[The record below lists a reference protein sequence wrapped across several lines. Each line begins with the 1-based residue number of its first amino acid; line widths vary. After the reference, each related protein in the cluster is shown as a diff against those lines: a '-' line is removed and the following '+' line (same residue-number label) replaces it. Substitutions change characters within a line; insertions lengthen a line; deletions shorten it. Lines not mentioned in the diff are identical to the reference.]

1 MADAETDTTEEEE
14 VPRGMEVRDPRE
26 PKKKTKKK
34 SSLSFTRNL
43 GRSITEPAIQNVS
56 FEVEKQLRSRGLG
69 VFEEDPLFGPTKQT
83 AREATR
89 LQQPLL
95 LAAGDKPA
103 GQRTSAPL
111 MPPTVKRAFEEVGL
125 ADAIPQWREQFGQQ
139 ADHIARDHEKVAAM
153 VSSINRSE
161 NYRNQLM
168 RKLEANELSEDG
180 KIRAQIALGLYEGL
194 KDKGGLQGVPAGQV
208 STLLESAY
216 LEEMRLGPKGVRVS
230 LLNDPETGRPLINV
244 PEIFNALQQSYLDEI
259 VRERGPG
266 TAEDRA
272 EYLKEATREAGRDI
286 LRAAGASRNVAFFDP
301 LDPAKLKEIAESPG
315 PIRSMKAF
323 FRRRT
328 DTEPFSPRLKDLER
342 ESPLDFIFR
351 MGPFDYAAPQLKLV
365 REYLEENDFADDP
378 VAVTMAS
385 AFSFAPLGISE
396 GALQRLGFT
405 PQDQVEAYLEGP
417 LFMEEGRQFLAMW
430 AKEAALARG
439 DTESQAEAVKE
450 TALDSKVVTAAAF
463 IPYLLEPDA
472 ITVGLLGA
480 GYGASKAFKT
490 RRTRNLQK
498 QQEQVRRIV
507 TESEDAASAM
517 EALKKLDPVLGE
529 LYRMHV
535 LTETGQKID
544 RNVDVTA
551 EALQARQKTR
561 DKAFENLQEG
571 TQTFLGKFFRD
582 EDLNAEEIAAGIAA
596 LRREPADKI
605 EEALEAVRVDFT
617 DSINARAKLTEDI
630 KDARKTERQVE
641 GDYYRLVDLLDRR
654 NRAEKAF
661 EDIVKRTLGPEGIMA
676 GDQVLWAIETQLQQL
691 LSMQRFYSQLTK
703 KGADEAEI
711 NRALERMVFAY
722 DAPKGVRAPK
732 GVLVGKEGET
742 TTALLDPLGRSID
755 NLTVPELKAILTNQ
769 EISPAGANKA
779 ELVQKVRDTLGIT
792 QGRADE
798 IIKGLKKRIKELQRH
813 QQDAIRTIGPDRTKK
828 LKEIRAKLNTEGDK
842 YIRAMR
848 QLPYGSEARLTT
860 LSEEAAKLAQA
871 QVDLARMAPAL
882 DRQIVNA
889 YTIYRAYD
897 PTAASKKLL
906 RGALRATGTAKG
918 AKAVPLSATAQAAAE
933 AFQAS
938 NRLKNLP
945 DILQTTDAETK
956 AIGKLLAKAVKSEER
971 VIEAQKARDWRE
983 IVTRVANR
991 IDADL
996 AKIDGDL
1003 AKYVRR
1009 KSGLDMEG
1017 LERGIRQ
1024 AVENISPRLTIGD
1037 DGVPVL
1043 TVENF
1048 RRMETDL
1055 VKRFGRDVVDFAF
1068 RRSGAASD
1076 ALSRAKKGK
1085 TVTLSSEEL
1094 EELQT
1099 TLPRVLSAMAIR
1111 EAQGGGYNMA
1121 IAVLRSQAQ
1130 APLTDVKG
1138 WFRRS
1143 IETFLRVW
1151 DPFRGRVGAAS
1162 ADVNRILSAS
1172 ENYTNQIREELV
1184 LLIRQAGKDRLPTTT
1199 PKEGGPSFAKVISQ
1213 YFDGGKSLPL
1223 PNGRH
1228 TILNTGTPLYQSFR
1242 RQVIGAR
1249 VLDDVDDGALGAAI
1263 SRAESGNLD
1272 NISGTMKDLIDEL
1285 DPSVLGFSRAWLPA
1299 NVELSGA
1306 VAEVAGLYREAQ
1318 KIIRQSDTFEEAVD
1332 KMKKATFR
1340 VFGKTDSR
1348 ASRGYAFS
1356 AYAVGLGATKE
1367 AAIPLA
1373 RGASGGHLT
1382 PEEIADVN
1390 ALLGGPLG
1398 YKDVKD
1404 LDRALDIMTEMGIP
1418 LTSSSLRREV
1428 SSATG
1433 KANAASKRL
1442 VRLGTDKSGRDV
1454 FTLSTVRDEINA
1466 ALNGSIKELN
1476 RMTTGAEDQVV
1487 SWFLGLLQ
1495 RFHSLWKQSATT
1507 GLVIP
1512 NAGYITYVRIGD
1524 MSQLYMTNGGKFAS
1538 RATLRNVWSDIPW
1551 IGRPLQDYAQR
1562 MAEKTGKPTLRSG
1575 LETAFSPHVS
1585 DFLSGEA
1592 KFFRLPSGELVEADF
1607 LRRRMVQD
1615 GIMDT
1620 FVSEALEE
1628 TIRNVG
1634 RAEIDA
1640 LGLPGHHAK
1649 RLYREWSASIRDF
1662 SVQTQQRQRVGTW
1675 LLHIADGK
1683 SMKEATQLTQEALY
1697 DWGHA
1702 IAKWEQ
1708 RYIAKLFPFWRYWRL
1723 SMNQTMNAITQPF
1736 MNPMKG
1742 DYAKALYGNTR
1753 MNRFRVL
1760 VRSQLDLSP
1769 MLADPRTPEEIME
1782 EEGYRA
1788 ALGKALYPKW
1798 AFGNAQT
1805 GNSALDLYNQEF
1817 YRKIGAGKVTRE
1829 IKLAAMYH
1837 GYDQAET
1844 LLLPIITIMGIALEL
1859 NGETAAADD
1868 LWQKSTGVV
1877 LEKLFPNY
1885 RDLLDP
1891 SRQMKAPN
1899 EMVKIRPAEAW
1910 MIQRFNAMPGPD
1922 VGQIIRDPETGQ
1934 YQATAATRFAIRNL
1948 PIIGM
1953 ELPRLLNAAYFKNPE
1968 IQRDVSEGVKKFML
1982 EYTRFTRSYQYNPDK
1997 QMEYTAKPG
2006 VKSLRALEKRVGYL
2020 TPGQT
2025 GFDQSE

>member
-161 NYRNQLM
+161 NYRNRLM

-480 GYGASKAFKT
+480 GYGASKAFKV

-498 QQEQVRRIV
+498 QQEQVRRII

-517 EALKKLDPVLGE
+517 KALENLDPVLGE
-529 LYRMHV
+529 LYKMHV
-535 LTETGQKID
+535 LAETGQRIERK
-544 RNVDVTA
+544 VDTTA
-551 EALQARQKTR
+551 TGLEARQKTR

-641 GDYYRLVDLLDRR
+641 GDYFRLVDLLDRR

-661 EDIVKRTLGPEGIMA
+661 EDTVKRTIGELTPR
-676 GDQVLWAIETQLQQL
+676 DQALWAVETQLQQL
-691 LSMQRFYSQLTK
+691 LSMKRFYGQLTRR
-703 KGADEAEI
+703 GADEAEI

-732 GVLVGKEGET
+732 GVGVGQPGEAA
-742 TTALLDPLGRSID
+742 TALLDPLGRSID
-755 NLTVPELKAILTNQ
+755 AITGSEIKAILKEQ
-769 EISPAGANKA
+769 KIPFSSKAKKA
-779 ELVQKVRDTLGIT
+779 ELVQKLRDHLGIT

-798 IIKGLKKRIKELQRH
+798 IIKGLDARIKELQRH
-813 QQDAIRTIGPDRTKK
+813 QQDAIRTIGPDRLKK
-828 LKEIRAKLNTEGDK
+828 LKESRVKLKTEGDK

-918 AKAVPLSATAQAAAE
+918 AKAVAMSGTAQAAAE
-933 AFQAS
+933 ALQAS

-971 VIEAQKARDWRE
+971 VMEAQKARDWRE

-991 IDADL
+991 IDTDL
-996 AKIDGDL
+996 AKIDDDL

-1009 KSGLDMEG
+1009 QSGLDMEG
-1017 LERGIRQ
+1017 LEKGIRQ
-1024 AVENISPRLTIGD
+1024 AVKDISPRLTIGD

-1055 VKRFGRDVVDFAF
+1055 VKRFGRDAVDFAF
-1068 RRSGAASD
+1068 KRSGAASD

-1111 EAQGGGYNMA
+1111 EAQGGGYNVA

-1130 APLTDVKG
+1130 APLKDIKG
-1138 WFRRS
+1138 WFRRNT
-1143 IETFLRVW
+1143 EKFLRMW
-1151 DPFRGRVGAAS
+1151 DPFQGRIGAAS
-1162 ADVNRILSAS
+1162 ADVNKILSAS
-1172 ENYTNQIREELV
+1172 ENYTNQLREELV
-1184 LLIRQAGKDRLPTTT
+1184 LLIRQAGKDRL
-1199 PKEGGPSFAKVISQ
+1199 KDDEFVGKISQ

-1228 TILNTGTPLYQSFR
+1228 TILNTGTPLWKRFQ
-1242 RQVIGAR
+1242 RQVVGAR
-1249 VLDDVDDGALGAAI
+1249 GLDEASEDDLATAI
-1263 SRAESGNLD
+1263 FRAES
-1272 NISGTMKDLIDEL
+1272 DEVKVSPEMQKL
-1285 DPSVLGFSRAWLPA
+1285 ADEIDPSVLAFSRAWLPIDL
-1299 NVELSGA
+1299 ELSGDVGRKI
-1306 VAEVAGLYREAQ
+1306 VARLYRQAE
-1318 KIIRQSDTFEEAVD
+1318 KVIKETDTFEEAVIAMRKRTGSID
-1332 KMKKATFR
+1332 GVGSIDPRK
-1340 VFGKTDSR
+1340 GR
-1348 ASRGYAFS
+1348 AYAFS
-1356 AYAVGLGATKE
+1356 AYAVGLGAAKD
-1367 AAIPLA
+1367 ASVPLA

-1390 ALLGGPLG
+1390 ALLGGKHG
-1398 YKDVKD
+1398 YKDIKD
-1404 LDRALDIMTEMGIP
+1404 LDRALDILQEMGLPITE
-1418 LTSSSLRREV
+1418 TSIARTAFGSEV
-1428 SSATG
+1428 G
-1433 KANAASKRL
+1433 KAGSASKKL

-1466 ALNGSIKELN
+1466 SLNGSIKELN
-1476 RMTTGAEDQVV
+1476 RMTSGAEKTATD
-1487 SWFLGLLQ
+1487 WFTGVLKTING
-1495 RFHSLWKQSATT
+1495 LWKQSATT

-1524 MSQLYMTNGGKFAS
+1524 MSQLYMTNGGKFAA
-1538 RATLRNVWSDIPW
+1538 RVTLRNVWSDIPW
-1551 IGRPLQDYAQR
+1551 IGRPLQDHYQR
-1562 MAEKTGKPTLRSG
+1562 MANKTGKPVLRSG
-1575 LETAFSPHVS
+1575 IETAFNPHVS
-1585 DFLSGEA
+1585 DLLSGEA

-1620 FVSEALEE
+1620 FVSEALE
-1628 TIRNVG
+1628 TTLRNAG
-1634 RAEIDA
+1634 KDMIDG
-1640 LGLPGHHAK
+1640 LGLPAHYAK
-1649 RLYREWSASIRDF
+1649 RAYEEWSASIRDF

-1675 LLHIADGK
+1675 ALHIADGK
-1683 SMKEATQLTQEALY
+1683 SIREATELTQEALY

-1702 IAKWEQ
+1702 ISRWEQ
-1708 RYIAKLFPFWRYWRL
+1708 RTIAQFFPFWRYWRL
-1723 SMNQTMNAITQPF
+1723 SMNQTMNAMTQPF

-1798 AFGNAQT
+1798 AFGQAR
-1805 GNSALDLYNQEF
+1805 GANSALDLYNQEF

-1829 IKLAAMYH
+1829 MRLAPMYH

-1844 LLLPIITIMGIALEL
+1844 FLLPIIAMMGVALEL

-1868 LWQKSTGVV
+1868 LWQQTQGVV

-1891 SRQMKAPN
+1891 SRQKNMPN
-1899 EMVKIRPAEAW
+1899 DLVKIRPAEAW
-1910 MIQRFNAMPGPD
+1910 MIERFNAMPGPGME
-1922 VGQIIRDPETGQ
+1922 VFRDPETGEFK
-1934 YQATAATRFAIRNL
+1934 ATARTRFILRNL

>member
-1 MADAETDTTEEEE
+1 MADAEAKKTEEEAPPE
-14 VPRGMEVRDPRE
+14 E
-26 PKKKTKKK
+26 PKKRAKKK

-43 GRSITEPAIQNVS
+43 ARSITEPAIQGVS

-95 LAAGDKPA
+95 LAAGDKPR
-103 GQRTSAPL
+103 GQGLSAPL
-111 MPPTVKRAFEEVGL
+111 MPPTIKRAFEEVGL
-125 ADAIPQWREQFGQQ
+125 ADAIPQWREEFGQH
-139 ADHIARDHEKVAAM
+139 AEHMARDHEKVAAM
-153 VSSINRSE
+153 VSSINRSD
-161 NYRNQLM
+161 NYRNQLT
-168 RKLEANELSEDG
+168 RKLEANELSEGG

-216 LEEMRLGPKGVRVS
+216 LEEMKLGPKGVRVS

-301 LDPAKLKEIAESPG
+301 LDPKELKEIAESPG

-342 ESPLDFIFR
+342 ESPLDFVFR

-385 AFSFAPLGISE
+385 VFSFAPLGISE

-439 DTESQAEAVKE
+439 DTESQAEHVKE
-450 TALDSKVVTAAAF
+450 TALDSKITTVAAF
-463 IPYLLEPDA
+463 LPYMVEPDA

-480 GYGASKAFKT
+480 GYGASKAFKNH
-490 RRTRNLQK
+490 RTRKLQK
-498 QQEQVRRIV
+498 QQAQVRRII
-507 TESEDAASAM
+507 TESEDADAAM
-517 EALKKLDPVLGE
+517 RALKKLDPVLGE

-535 LTETGQKID
+535 LQDTGQLHA
-544 RNVDVTA
+544 RAVDTTA
-551 EALQARQKTR
+551 EGLEARQKLR
-561 DKAFENLQEG
+561 DKAFENLEEG
-571 TQTFLGKFFRD
+571 TKTFLGKFFRD

-617 DSINARAKLTEDI
+617 DSISARAKLTADI
-630 KDARKTERQVE
+630 KDARKTEREVE

-654 NRAEKAF
+654 KGAEKGF
-661 EDIVKRTLGPEGIMA
+661 EGAVKRTITELTPQ
-676 GDQVLWAIETQLQQL
+676 DQALWAIETQLQQL
-691 LSMQRFYSQLTK
+691 LSMKRFYGQLTRR
-703 KGADEAEI
+703 GIDEAEI
-711 NRALERMVFAY
+711 NRALERMEFAY
-722 DAPKGVRAPK
+722 DAPKGVRSPK
-732 GVLVGKEGET
+732 GVGVGHPGEGA
-742 TTALLDPLGRSID
+742 TALLNPLGRSID
-755 NLTVPELKAILTNQ
+755 ELTVPELKAILTD
-769 EISPAGANKA
+769 EGISSSKANKA

-798 IIKGLKKRIKELQRH
+798 IIKGLDERIKELQRH
-813 QQDAIRTIGPDRTKK
+813 QQDAIRTLGPDRTEKIKK
-828 LKEIRAKLNTEGDK
+828 ARAKLKKAGED
-842 YIRAMR
+842 YITAMR
-848 QLPYGSEARLTT
+848 QLPYGSETRLTT
-860 LSEEAAKLAQA
+860 LPEEAARLAQVQA
-871 QVDLARMAPAL
+871 DLARMAPTL

-897 PTAASKKLL
+897 PTAASKTLL

-918 AKAVPLSATAQAAAE
+918 AKAVAMSDTVQAAAE
-933 AFQAS
+933 ALQAS
-938 NRLKNLP
+938 NKLKKLP
-945 DILQTTDAETK
+945 DILRTTDEETK
-956 AIGKLLAKAVKSEER
+956 VIGKLLAKAIKQEGRVVK
-971 VIEAQKARDWRE
+971 AQRAADWRE
-983 IVTRVANR
+983 TVTRVADR

-996 AKIDGDL
+996 AKIGGDL
-1003 AKYVRR
+1003 EKYVRR
-1009 KSGLDMEG
+1009 QSNLDKEG
-1017 LERGIRQ
+1017 LERGVRE
-1024 AVENISPRLTIGD
+1024 AVGDISPRLTMGP
-1037 DGVPVL
+1037 DGVPIL

-1048 RRMETDL
+1048 RLMEADL
-1055 VKRFGRDVVDFAF
+1055 VRRFGRDAVDFAF

-1076 ALSRAKKGK
+1076 ALSRAKRGK
-1085 TVTLSSEEL
+1085 TVTLASEEL

-1099 TLPRVLSAMAIR
+1099 TLPRVLSAMAIQD
-1111 EAQGGGYNMA
+1111 AQGGGYNKA
-1121 IAVLRSQAQ
+1121 ISVLRSQAQ
-1130 APLTDVKG
+1130 APIKDIRG
-1138 WFRRS
+1138 WFRRNT
-1143 IETFLRVW
+1143 ERFLRMW
-1151 DPFRGRVGAAS
+1151 DPFHGRVGAAS

-1172 ENYTNQIREELV
+1172 ENYTNQLREELV
-1184 LLIRQAGKDRLPTTT
+1184 LLIRQAGKDRLPDD
-1199 PKEGGPSFAKVISQ
+1199 EFVGRISQ

-1228 TILNTGTPLYQSFR
+1228 TILNTGTSLYQRFR
-1242 RQVIGAR
+1242 RQVIGSKA
-1249 VLDDVDDGALGAAI
+1249 LDEASEDDLATAI
-1263 SRAESGNLD
+1263 FRAESG
-1272 NISGTMKDLIDEL
+1272 TVKDDKIQGLADEV
-1285 DPSVLGFSRAWLPA
+1285 DPSVLGFSRAWLPVD
-1299 NVELSGA
+1299 VELSGNA
-1306 VAEVAGLYREAQ
+1306 GRKLVAALYREAE
-1318 KIIRQSDTFEEAVD
+1318 KIIKKTDTFEEAV
-1332 KMKKATFR
+1332 KAMKGRTGGILGSA
-1340 VFGKTDSR
+1340 DSR
-1348 ASRGYAFS
+1348 LGRGYAFS

-1390 ALLGGPLG
+1390 ALLGGKHG
-1398 YKDVKD
+1398 YKDIKD
-1404 LDRALDIMTEMGIP
+1404 LDRALNILEEMGLP
-1418 LTSSSLRREV
+1418 LTETSIARTAFGSEV
-1428 SSATG
+1428 G
-1433 KANAASKRL
+1433 KAGSASKKL

-1466 ALNGSIKELN
+1466 SLNGSIKELN
-1476 RMTTGAEDQVV
+1476 RITSGAEKTVTD
-1487 SWFLGLLQ
+1487 WFGGVLKAVN
-1495 RFHSLWKQSATT
+1495 SLWKQSATT
-1507 GLVIP
+1507 GLIIP

-1524 MSQLYMTNGGKFAS
+1524 MSQLYMTNGGKFAA
-1538 RATLRNVWSDIPW
+1538 RVTLRNVWSDIPW
-1551 IGRPLQDYAQR
+1551 IGRPLQDHYQR
-1562 MAEKTGKPTLRSG
+1562 VANKTGKPVLRSG
-1575 LETAFSPHVS
+1575 IETAFNPHVS
-1585 DFLSGEA
+1585 DLLSGEA
-1592 KFFRLPSGELVEADF
+1592 KFFRLPSGELVEADY

-1620 FVSEALEE
+1620 FVSEALEA
-1628 TIRNVG
+1628 TLRNVG
-1634 RAEIDA
+1634 KDMVNG
-1640 LGLPGHHAK
+1640 LGLPAHHAK
-1649 RLYREWSASIRDF
+1649 RLYTEWSASIRDF

-1675 LLHIADGK
+1675 ALHIADGK
-1683 SMKEATQLTQEALY
+1683 SIREATKLTQEALY

-1708 RYIAKLFPFWRYWRL
+1708 RSIAQLFPFWRYWRL
-1723 SMNQTMNAITQPF
+1723 SMNQTMNAMTQPF

-1798 AFGNAQT
+1798 AFGQAHQGNA
-1805 GNSALDLYNQEF
+1805 ALDLYNQEF

-1829 IKLAAMYH
+1829 MKLGAMYH

-1844 LLLPIITIMGIALEL
+1844 FLLPIIAMMGTALEL
-1859 NGETAAADD
+1859 NGETAAAED
-1868 LWQKSTGVV
+1868 LWQQTQGVV

-1891 SRQMKAPN
+1891 SRQKNMPN
-1899 EMVKIRPAEAW
+1899 DLVKIRPAEAW
-1910 MIQRFNAMPGPD
+1910 MIERFNAMPGPGME
-1922 VGQIIRDPETGQ
+1922 VFRDPETGEFK
-1934 YQATAATRFAIRNL
+1934 ATAQTRFILRNL
-1948 PIIGM
+1948 PVIGM

-1982 EYTRFTRSYQYNPDK
+1982 EYTRFTRSYQYNPDE
-1997 QMEYTAKPG
+1997 QMEYTAKPS
-2006 VKSLRALEKRVGYL
+2006 VKSLSALKKRVGYL
-2020 TPGQT
+2020 TPGQA
-2025 GFDQSE
+2025 GFDQAE